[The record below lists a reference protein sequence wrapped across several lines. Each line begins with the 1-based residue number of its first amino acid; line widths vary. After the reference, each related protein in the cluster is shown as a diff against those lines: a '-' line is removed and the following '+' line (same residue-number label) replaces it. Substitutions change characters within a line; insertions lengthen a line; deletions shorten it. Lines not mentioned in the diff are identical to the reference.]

1 MISVKNLSSC
11 NLNFLESD
19 VSVNATVCF
28 PLKISLKKSIIFN
41 FSIAAP
47 KNADEQDILKSV
59 VRVTGIETDL
69 ENDEEI
75 EIQVIIQG
83 DKEYESILKTNYK
96 KKVIRN
102 NSNLSNDVHLNFN
115 NTIKAL
121 LKVSRN
127 IEITLKTS
135 KEVQWNKLAFTLFT
149 EKV

>member
-1 MISVKNLSSC
+1 M
-11 NLNFLESD
+11 
-19 VSVNATVCF
+19 
-28 PLKISLKKSIIFN
+28 
-41 FSIAAP
+41 
-47 KNADEQDILKSV
+47 
-59 VRVTGIETDL
+59 
-69 ENDEEI
+69 
-75 EIQVIIQG
+75 IIQG

-102 NSNLSNDVHLNFN
+102 NSNLSNDVYLNFN